1 MNFASIWA
9 NARWRL
15 SCSDTG
21 ERATRRRAERATAMV
36 MKVRS
41 TPSSMTPR
49 FEERPIIVK
58 RVPAGSRAK
67 RQTIP
72 VIKKGPK
79 RRNDAANQTIARSVK
94 AIQNRE
100 NRQNFPRHP
109 ATITKQTDAQKH
121 ATIQDVPWI
130 PWWWAR
136 RDVYE
141 EAKACPRGQGQPP
154 ADRHNRQGEPL
165 QGLAERS
172 SRQHCE

>member
-41 TPSSMTPR
+41 TPSSIRPR

-67 RQTIP
+67 RQTNP

-94 AIQNRE
+94 AIQNRQ
-100 NRQNFPRHP
+100 NRQNFPDIQPPNHETDGR
-109 ATITKQTDAQKH
+109 TDACHDPRCTVDPVVVGTAGRLRRSKSLSTRPR
-121 ATIQDVPWI
+121 AT
-130 PWWWAR
+130 
-136 RDVYE
+136 
-141 EAKACPRGQGQPP
+141 
-154 ADRHNRQGEPL
+154 
-165 QGLAERS
+165 S
-172 SRQHCE
+172 S